1 MKFYQVYKNVSPLQM
16 ATSYMRR
23 AAYCPEAEPPSATLP
38 IAIGMSP

>member
-23 AAYCPEAEPPSATLP
+23 AVRGRAPNSVSLRNYSLKDAF
-38 IAIGMSP
+38 